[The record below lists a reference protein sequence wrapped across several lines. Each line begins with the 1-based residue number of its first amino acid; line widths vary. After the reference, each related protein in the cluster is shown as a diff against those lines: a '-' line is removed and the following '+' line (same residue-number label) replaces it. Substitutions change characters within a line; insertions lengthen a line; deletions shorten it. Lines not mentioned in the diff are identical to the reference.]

1 MVITGKLTRR
11 YYPEGQFQVGE
22 GKGTCV
28 QPALVLVW
36 AGSCGGL
43 SLGGNDLGIK
53 FILKE
58 RRALQQAENTIL
70 PPAVHDVKCFYT

>member
-1 MVITGKLTRR
+1 M
-11 YYPEGQFQVGE
+11 
-22 GKGTCV
+22 

-36 AGSCGGL
+36 AGSCGSL
-43 SLGGNDLGIK
+43 SLGGNDLVIK